1 MNLTPNAADATAS
14 PRAPG
19 LLKMLLEARAPFEYA
34 AGLAAAPWLLTAPRG
49 DGHPVLVYP
58 GFLASDFS
66 TRPLRRLLRTLGHDA
81 IGWQQGRNLGPR
93 GDTLERALQHL
104 HDLQR
109 TAGRKVSLVGWSLG
123 GLYARELAKRAPEA
137 VRCVV
142 TLGSPFA
149 GSMQANN
156 AWRTYRWLHRGQP
169 PAPLAH
175 ADLQAPPPLP
185 TTSIY
190 SRSDGIVAWQ
200 CSVESAGPLAESIEV
215 MASHAGLGVNPFSL
229 YALADRLAQRE
240 GDWRPFDRSGVR
252 ASFYPDPQ
260 RGA

>member
-1 MNLTPNAADATAS
+1 MATDAEPRDPVA

-19 LLKMLLEARAPFEYA
+19 LLKMLLEARAPFELGA
-34 AGLAAAPWLLTAPRG
+34 SLMAAPWLLSAPRG

-58 GFLASDFS
+58 GFLTSDLS
-66 TRPLRRLLRTLGHDA
+66 TGPLRQLLRALGHDA
-81 IGWQQGRNLGPR
+81 TGWQQGRNLGPR

-142 TLGSPFA
+142 TMGSPFA
-149 GSMQANN
+149 GSMKANN
-156 AWRTYRWLHRGQP
+156 AWRTYRWLRRGQP
-169 PAPLAH
+169 ASPLAH
-175 ADLQAPPPLP
+175 ADLQSPPPLP
-185 TTSIY
+185 TTSIF

-200 CSVESAGPLAESIEV
+200 CSVETASVLSESIEV
-215 MASHAGLGVNPFSL
+215 TASHAGLGVNPFVL
-229 YALADRLAQRE
+229 YALADRLAQPE
-240 GDWRPFDRSGVR
+240 GNWRPFDRGGVR
-252 ASFYPDPQ
+252 AAFYPDPQ
-260 RGA
+260 RSA